1 MKKVV
6 IIIISALTALIIWR
20 LLSSSEP
27 QQQPVVA
34 TEKETPQ
41 IIEQKD
47 AEVASEP
54 QSKPAPRAVDMSP
67 FQLTS
72 TQKAAKVIANNYR
85 ETLRYAPYSQPLTRN
100 DTDRLEP
107 NRFVPVTVPT
117 SDMSGTISLALNKY
131 RFIHPDPIQLTLSS
145 EQISRAKVVISLVD
159 DSKVILEK
167 SLRVADSSAYI
178 EVSGREEFYGDLQLK
193 VEADVA
199 GDPIT
204 IVAQA
209 KYEQPSAKLIGLKR
223 AEVNGSDLQITLAL
237 DVEEAG
243 IYRVRANLYDG
254 AQPLAHLVAKAKL
267 SFGQQEIT
275 LKAHQT
281 VLPTSSSDLRLMTFI
296 VERMSS
302 IPGERTRFGESAFSE
317 LPLVDIDLSEL
328 SRDPYSP
335 NAKERASLE
344 FLQGMAE
351 QQSAR

>member
-1 MKKVV
+1 MV

-20 LLSSSEP
+20 FLSPSES
-27 QQQPVVA
+27 QQQPAVA
-34 TEKETPQ
+34 EKEAPQ
-41 IIEQKD
+41 IIENQ
-47 AEVASEP
+47 AIQVAIEP
-54 QSKPAPRAVDMSP
+54 QSKPVPSAVDMSP

-85 ETLRYAPYSQPLTRN
+85 ETLRFAPYSQPLTSN
-100 DTDRLEP
+100 DIDRIEP

-131 RFIHPDPIQLTLSS
+131 RFIHPEPIQLTLKG
-145 EQISRAKVVISLVD
+145 EQISRAKVLISLVD
-159 DSKVILEK
+159 DNKVILEK

-178 EVSGREEFYGDLQLK
+178 EVSGREDFNGDLQLK

-209 KYEQPSAKLIGLKR
+209 KYEQPSAKLTGLKH
-223 AEVNGSDLQITLAL
+223 AEINGSDLLITLAL
-237 DVEEAG
+237 EVEDAG

-254 AQPLAHLVAKAKL
+254 AQPLAHLVAKSKL
-267 SFGQQEIT
+267 SFGQQEIE

-302 IPGERTRFGESAFSE
+302 IPGERARFGESVISE
-317 LPLVDIDLSEL
+317 IPLIDIDLSEL

-351 QQSAR
+351 QKNTR